1 MKLLKSLTIIVAS
14 TILFSCGNTKTT
26 TSSSSKQTGSN
37 NSTEIV
43 KDNAVKFNINLND
56 RSEDTFK
63 VTVTAPKLTVENNI
77 FQFASTAPGTY
88 QVMDIG
94 RFVRSFIAL
103 DKKGRLLKTV
113 NISTN
118 QFKLLQPEKVHT
130 IIYEI
135 AETYDNFVDE
145 HPIYPMAGTSIE
157 DNHALIN
164 GQAVF
169 GYFKGMQSR
178 PVNIKIDYPSD
189 WIVGT
194 ALKLNEDGTY
204 SANNYDQVV
213 DSPILLGN
221 ITKAST
227 NVEGTVVDIYTYS
240 ENGLVKSSQVLKSM
254 EGMLTS
260 ASKFLGGLPVNHYTF
275 LIHLEQ
281 NTLNPKGA
289 WEHSYSSEYTL
300 SEKPW
305 DQMEQG
311 FKDTAAHEF
320 FHVVTP
326 LNIHSE
332 VIQKFNFIKPVPSRH
347 LWLYE
352 GTTEWASHMMLFRSG
367 EKTLDDYLTVLR
379 RKSYI
384 SKNYFDIDYSLQD
397 ISLNSYTVEG
407 AKQYPNVYMKGAL
420 VAGLLDIKILELSN
434 GEKGLIDV
442 IKALAKKYGPNKPF
456 GDATFYDEFTAF
468 TYPEIGEFL
477 DLYVKKATPLPL
489 KEYYQ
494 KIGIKYD
501 PTQYLFEIDKNA
513 TPQQVKLRERWM
525 KAL

>member
-1 MKLLKSLTIIVAS
+1 MNSLKTIILSFVVV
-14 TILFSCGNTKTT
+14 LFFSCGNTKSATLDT
-26 TSSSSKQTGSN
+26 I
-37 NSTEIV
+37 NSTNTTQPKQIV
-43 KDNAVKFNINLND
+43 KVKEVKFNINLND

-63 VTVTAPKLTVENNI
+63 VTVTAPKLTTENNI

-103 DKKGRLLKTV
+103 DEKGNLLKTL
-113 NISTN
+113 NISIN
-118 QFKLLQPEKVHT
+118 QFKLLQPEKVRT
-130 IIYEI
+130 IVYEI
-135 AETYDNFVDE
+135 AETYDNPVDE

-169 GYFKGMQSR
+169 GYFKGMQAT
-178 PVNIKIDYPSD
+178 PINIKIEYPSN

-194 ALKLNEDGTY
+194 ALKLNEDDTY
-204 SANNYDQVV
+204 TANSFDQVV

-227 NVEGTVVDIYTYS
+227 NVEGTAIDIYTYS
-240 ENGLVKSSQVLKSM
+240 EKGLVKSSQVLQSI
-254 EGMLTS
+254 EGILKS

-281 NTLNPKGA
+281 NNLHPKGA

-300 SEKPW
+300 AEKPW
-305 DQMEQG
+305 NQMEQSL
-311 FKDTAAHEF
+311 KDMAAHEF
-320 FHVVTP
+320 FHIVTP

-332 VIQKFNFIKPVPSRH
+332 IIQKFNFIKPVPSRH

-367 EKTLDDYLTVLR
+367 EKTLEDYLNVLR
-379 RKSYI
+379 RKSYV
-384 SKNYFDIDYSLQD
+384 SQNYFDLGYSLMD
-397 ISLNSYTVEG
+397 ISLNSYNKDG

-420 VAGLLDIKILELSN
+420 VAGLLDIRLLELSH

-442 IKALAKKYGPNKPF
+442 IKALSKKYGPNKSF
-456 GDATFYDEFTAF
+456 DDATFFDDFTAF
-468 TYPEIGEFL
+468 TYPEIGDFL

-501 PTQYLFEIDKNA
+501 PTQYQFEIDTTA
-513 TPQQVKLRERWM
+513 TPEQIKLRKRWM
-525 KAL
+525 QPL